1 MDMSKKMVA
10 LVEDETA
17 KTATMSVEASES
29 FVMTTALARITRRAM
44 AYIDAGYP
52 VHLSGP
58 PGTGKTTLALHLAA
72 LRGRPVTLLHGD
84 DEFNASDLVGT
95 DHGFRRSTLVD
106 NFVRSVVKTEETVNR
121 LWTDNQLT
129 AACKNGDTLVYD
141 EFTRSRAEANNS
153 LLSVLEEGL
162 LSLPRS
168 QTYRDGFMEVDP
180 RFRAILTSNPEEY
193 AGVHGTQDALLDRLI
208 TIKVGY
214 PDRDTEIRICASKSK
229 MSLEDSARVVDIIR
243 TLRQQSQFKQGPS
256 LRAGIMI
263 ATVAHR
269 EGSRPI
275 HGDALFGEI
284 CGDVLGT
291 MSLKDGGTV
300 DAESIEQLVDHH
312 RAPTPDDQGQEG

>member
-1 MDMSKKMVA
+1 MNGSTNTIA
-10 LVEDETA
+10 LVGDDSVEA
-17 KTATMSVEASES
+17 ATMSVEASDS
-29 FVMTTALARITRRAM
+29 FVMTATLARITRRAM

-84 DEFNASDLVGT
+84 DEFSASDLVGT

-168 QTYRDGFMEVDP
+168 QAHREGFMAVDP

-208 TIKVGY
+208 TIKMGY
-214 PDRDTEIRICASKSK
+214 PDRDTEIRICARKSK

-243 TLRQQSQFKQGPS
+243 TLRQRTHFKQGPS

-263 ATVAHR
+263 ATVAQR
-269 EGSRPI
+269 ERARPVQ
-275 HGDALFGEI
+275 GDALFGEI
-284 CGDVLGT
+284 CADVLSSL
-291 MSLKDGGTV
+291 SLKDGEVT
-300 DAESIEQLVDHH
+300 DTESIDRLVDRH
-312 RAPTPDDQGQEG
+312 RAPAPRSDQ